1 MKQKLFVFCLDA
13 LCTLDIEF
21 IKTLP
26 HMGKLLSEGS
36 YVKHVE
42 PVYPSLT
49 YPCHCSIITG
59 TYVDRHGVYHNEI
72 VEVEKENAPWFNQ
85 RSDIHVP
92 TLFDIAHKQGYT
104 TCAISWP
111 VSGKADID
119 FNMPM
124 IVPIGYQGND
134 PLQFLK
140 NNATDELLE
149 RYYWKHGR
157 YLKGKDRNLDLFTMN
172 LAIDILHDYPQPD
185 IMFVKMCDLDSVR
198 HEHGLDNDY
207 VKEQL
212 RKHDEEF
219 GTLVECIKRYGDIE
233 NTNFV
238 ILGDHGQQDVQAN
251 LNMNLLLK
259 ENGFIRCDE
268 TGKLID
274 YDAYCHSASLSAWIQ
289 LKNPQDENMRQRIYD
304 FLKKLKEN
312 PAYNIGYL
320 YTKEEAKELFHLSG
334 PFDFII
340 EGNKPMSFTTTLKG
354 NDLFAKHLSEGAHM
368 TLASHGHLPFRDE
381 TTTFIA
387 CGPAIKKGY
396 VIERSSM
403 VNEASTMAHMMGM
416 DMPDTDGKPWLD
428 LLK

>member
-26 HMGKLLSEGS
+26 HMGRLLSEGA

-119 FNMPM
+119 LNMPM

-140 NNATDELLE
+140 NKATDELLE
-149 RYYWKHGR
+149 RYYWKHCR
-157 YLKGKDRNLDLFTMN
+157 
-172 LAIDILHDYPQPD
+172 
-185 IMFVKMCDLDSVR
+185 
-198 HEHGLDNDY
+198 
-207 VKEQL
+207 
-212 RKHDEEF
+212 
-219 GTLVECIKRYGDIE
+219 
-233 NTNFV
+233 
-238 ILGDHGQQDVQAN
+238 
-251 LNMNLLLK
+251 
-259 ENGFIRCDE
+259 
-268 TGKLID
+268 
-274 YDAYCHSASLSAWIQ
+274 
-289 LKNPQDENMRQRIYD
+289 
-304 FLKKLKEN
+304 
-312 PAYNIGYL
+312 
-320 YTKEEAKELFHLSG
+320 
-334 PFDFII
+334 
-340 EGNKPMSFTTTLKG
+340 
-354 NDLFAKHLSEGAHM
+354 
-368 TLASHGHLPFRDE
+368 
-381 TTTFIA
+381 
-387 CGPAIKKGY
+387 
-396 VIERSSM
+396 
-403 VNEASTMAHMMGM
+403 
-416 DMPDTDGKPWLD
+416 
-428 LLK
+428 